1 MVMRNKFQPI
11 AVFCLLV
18 MIAITGTIVL
28 ISCKQSQKCGL
39 ENFNSNKSEF
49 YICED
54 MLKEDTLDPQDDRWF
69 RSSDVDGNSWL
80 GYSDAVHFNLPANY
94 KIIKVEQSF
103 KLVPSIWARSEDD
116 VTQLIKLPELQ
127 KYGVF
132 PKEIKLIDN
141 VLNEPLQINEKVA
154 REMYFKVKARIEKKE
169 LLNSMQK
176 LFESYE
182 TEIKGITNDSSTTLA
197 DKLKMIKDNR
207 RERNIYLNYLKNYS
221 TWNNASSDQFSILDV
236 QGYLTLTIQN
246 EKNKFK
252 LTLINTPVHGN

>member
-1 MVMRNKFQPI
+1 MKNISKSR
-11 AVFCLLV
+11 AVSGLIFL
-18 MIAITGTIVL
+18 ITITATIVL
-28 ISCKQSQKCGL
+28 ISCQQSQKCGL

-69 RSSDVDGNSWL
+69 SSSDVDGNSWL
-80 GYSDAVHFNLPANY
+80 GYSDAVHFNLPRNY

-103 KLVPSIWARSEDD
+103 MLVPSIWARSEDD

-127 KYGVF
+127 KYCVY

-141 VLNEPLQINEKVA
+141 VLNKPLQINEKVA

-176 LFESYE
+176 LFESKE
-182 TEIKGITNDSSTTLA
+182 TYLKGITIDSSTTLA
-197 DKLKMIKDNR
+197 DKEKLISNNR
-207 RERNIYLNYLKNYS
+207 FERKIYLNYLKNYS
-221 TWNNASSDQFSILDV
+221 VWKNASSDQFSILDV

-246 EKNKFK
+246 GSNISKI
-252 LTLINTPVHGN
+252 TLINNPVHGN